1 MLQKSVILFLSFI
14 VLSCTTLVEISEPAP
29 ENDYKLQVI
38 YMVPLTYNY
47 SQTNIDKAATATLE
61 IQRFIQAA
69 TGGKTF
75 EILNEEEI
83 LSVYFSNRR
92 LEDYEDNWL
101 SFVKLDLQEAGYDVE
116 AKGTITMV
124 WIDGIDS
131 LTEDSL
137 TLREVLCEGECGMTL
152 LPIRTVLA
160 GDWLPT
166 DLSIPIHELGH
177 LYGLEHPVEAADLP
191 LAVEEQVILASFMSP
206 NELRV
211 GATTNDFGF
220 LTTEKEILKSSLFL
234 KPEVPIYQRYWSS
247 IILNYPS
254 TGAPPDAS
262 FGFDVSQFAAV
273 EFSVAA
279 PEGHEF
285 YWYFGDGSTSS
296 EREPAHNYRT
306 GIYNVTLMV
315 TSPNNMS
322 SRYSQYIEV
331 P

>member
-1 MLQKSVILFLSFI
+1 MLRNGLLL
-14 VLSCTTLVEISEPAP
+14 VLSILMYSCFRAIQPIPPEH

-38 YMVPLTYNY
+38 YLVPLTYNY
-47 SQTNIDKAATATLE
+47 SQTNIDKAATTTLE
-61 IQRFIQAA
+61 VQRYMQAA

-75 EILNEEEI
+75 EILNEEDI
-83 LSVYFSNRR
+83 LDIYFSNRR
-92 LEDYEDNWL
+92 LEDYEEDWL
-101 SFVKLDLQEAGYDVE
+101 SYVKLDLQEAGYDVE
-116 AKGTITMV
+116 TKGTITMV
-124 WIDGIDS
+124 WIEGIDS
-131 LTEDSL
+131 LAEDGL
-137 TLREVLCEGECGMTL
+137 TLREVMCEGECGFTL

-160 GDWLPT
+160 GDWIPT

-177 LYGLEHPVEAADLP
+177 LYGLEHPVEATDLP
-191 LAVEEQVILASFMSP
+191 LSQEEQVILSSFMSP
-206 NELRV
+206 NDLRV

-220 LTTEKEILKSSLFL
+220 LTTEKEALKSCLFL
-234 KPEVPIYQRYWSS
+234 KPEVPIYQRYWSTK
-247 IILNYPS
+247 ILNYPS

-262 FGFDVSQFAAV
+262 FGFDVPQFSAV

-279 PEGHEF
+279 PEDHEF